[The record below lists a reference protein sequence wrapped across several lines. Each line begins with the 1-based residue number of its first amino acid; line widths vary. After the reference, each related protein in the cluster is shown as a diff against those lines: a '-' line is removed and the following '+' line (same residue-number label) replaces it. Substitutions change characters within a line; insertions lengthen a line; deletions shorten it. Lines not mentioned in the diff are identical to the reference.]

1 MPELPEVETTLRGI
15 RPWLT
20 GKRIKAVVVRSRKLR
35 WPIPRKLSTLLPGQR
50 IESLERR
57 AKYLLLHVE
66 TGTVIMHLGMS
77 GSMRIARPTDPPGR
91 HDHFEL
97 VLPGRR
103 CLRFRDPRRF
113 GCILWTAGPPEEHSL
128 LERLG
133 PEPLGP
139 QFSGD
144 YLHAVSRG
152 RRVAVKSLLMNN
164 RIVVGVGNIYASES
178 LYASGIHPHRAAG
191 RISRRRYEELAKAV
205 RHILTRAI
213 RAGGTTLRDFRSA
226 DGSSGHFR
234 LSLCVYDRADQPCGR
249 CGSPIRRTITGQRAT
264 YYCPRCQH

>member
-20 GKRIKAVVVRSRKLR
+20 GKRIQAVVVRSRKLR

-57 AKYLLLHVE
+57 AKYQLLHVE

-139 QFSGD
+139 QFTGG

-152 RRVAVKSLLMNN
+152 RRVAVKSLLMNS

-205 RHILTRAI
+205 RDVLTRAI